1 MFIGYHNTKYTKYTL
16 GNKNEKIPQVIYFI
30 FKYRNIKG
38 YVYRLK

>member
-1 MFIGYHNTKYTKYTL
+1 MFIGYHNTKYTL
-16 GNKNEKIPQVIYFI
+16 GNKNKNEKIPQVIYFI